1 MPSLP
6 RVPPFGLASQ
16 GYPGTAPCLVFPLC
30 FLVPLV
36 ANPLSCLEPLQ
47 SFPSSQLRTP
57 NMALIVQ
64 KYGGTSVGTPERI
77 LNVARRLLATQ
88 SEGNSVVAIVSAMS
102 GVTDSLIKL
111 AKEVSNQPTE
121 REMDVLLATGEQT
134 TMALAAMAIQHMGG
148 KAVSLT
154 GAQAGIVTSG
164 VHTKAKISNV
174 TPDQIQKH
182 LSDGAI
188 VIIAGFQGETSD
200 GAITTLGRG
209 GSDLTAIAIASAID
223 ADACQI
229 FTDVDGVYTCDPRI
243 VPTAK
248 KIEAISYD
256 EMLEMA
262 SSGSK
267 VMQSRSVE
275 FAKKFGVEFEVR
287 SSFNNNPGTIVKEES
302 AGMEQVVVRGVSIER
317 NQAKVTVAQ
326 VPDKPGCA
334 ARLFTALAD
343 AHVMVD
349 VIVQNVSAS
358 GSTDIS
364 FTINRD
370 ELEKI
375 GDLLDRVALEIGAG
389 EVRKQD
395 GISKLSVVG
404 IGMRTH
410 SGVAAKLFEALAKGG
425 INIQMISTSEIKI
438 AVILDETKIAE
449 AAKLAHTAFGLDQV

>member
-1 MPSLP
+1 MP
-6 RVPPFGLASQ
+6 
-16 GYPGTAPCLVFPLC
+16 
-30 FLVPLV
+30 
-36 ANPLSCLEPLQ
+36 
-47 SFPSSQLRTP
+47 
-57 NMALIVQ
+57 LIVQ
-64 KYGGTSVGTPERI
+64 KYGGTSVGNPERI
-77 LNVARRLLATQ
+77 INVARRLLETQ
-88 SEGNSVVAIVSAMS
+88 RAGNSVVAVVSAMS

-111 AKEVSNQPTE
+111 AREVSAKPTE
-121 REMDVLLATGEQT
+121 REMDVLLSTGEQT
-134 TMALAAMAIQHMGG
+134 TMALTAMAIQSLGG

-154 GAQAGIVTSG
+154 GAQAGIVTNG

-174 TPDQIQKH
+174 TPDQIKKH
-182 LSDGAI
+182 LDEGSI
-188 VIIAGFQGETSD
+188 VIVAGFQGETSEGD
-200 GAITTLGRG
+200 ITTLGRG
-209 GSDLTAIAIASAID
+209 GSDLTAIALASAVD

-275 FAKKFGVEFEVR
+275 FAKKFGVTFEVR
-287 SSFNNNPGTIVKEES
+287 SSFDNNPGTTVKEES
-302 AGMEQVVVRGVSIER
+302 AGMEQVVVRGVSVER
-317 NQAKVTVAQ
+317 NQAKVTVSQ

-343 AHVMVD
+343 AHVMID
-349 VIVQNVSAS
+349 VIVQNVSAA

-364 FTINRD
+364 FTMNRD

-375 GDLLDRVALEIGAG
+375 GDLLDRVVIEIGAG
-389 EVRKQD
+389 KVSKQD
-395 GISKLSVVG
+395 GIAKLSVVG

-438 AVILDETKIAE
+438 AVILDEQMIAD
-449 AAKLAHTAFGLDQV
+449 AAKLAHTAFGLDAV